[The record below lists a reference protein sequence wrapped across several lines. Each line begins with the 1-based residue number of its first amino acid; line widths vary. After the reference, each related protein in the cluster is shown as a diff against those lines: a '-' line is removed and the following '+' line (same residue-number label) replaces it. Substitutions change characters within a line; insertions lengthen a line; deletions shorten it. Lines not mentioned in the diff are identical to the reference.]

1 MWARKCAVLGQDD
14 LHYRAVTG
22 SDPVTHLVYSSLSLG
37 SSRPR
42 TSRGVRQHTCR
53 TAWRTR
59 QRDQRGLA
67 RPLAWVLRSWVG
79 RGASCHEV
87 NAARPPVPT
96 MEALV
101 ISTLVVALGEIG
113 DKTQLLSLLLAARFQ
128 RPVPIILGILSAT
141 LANHL
146 LAGFVGEWVRNAI
159 SPDVLRLVL
168 GGSFLALAAWTLVP
182 DKMDDHRAP
191 QGHYA
196 CSS

>member
-1 MWARKCAVLGQDD
+1 
-14 LHYRAVTG
+14 
-22 SDPVTHLVYSSLSLG
+22 
-37 SSRPR
+37 
-42 TSRGVRQHTCR
+42 
-53 TAWRTR
+53 
-59 QRDQRGLA
+59 
-67 RPLAWVLRSWVG
+67 
-79 RGASCHEV
+79 
-87 NAARPPVPT
+87 

>member
-1 MWARKCAVLGQDD
+1 
-14 LHYRAVTG
+14 
-22 SDPVTHLVYSSLSLG
+22 
-37 SSRPR
+37 
-42 TSRGVRQHTCR
+42 
-53 TAWRTR
+53 
-59 QRDQRGLA
+59 
-67 RPLAWVLRSWVG
+67 
-79 RGASCHEV
+79 
-87 NAARPPVPT
+87 

-146 LAGFVGEWVRNAI
+146 LAGFVGAWVRNAI

-168 GGSFLALAAWTLVP
+168 GGSFLGLAAWTLVP
-182 DKMDDHRAP
+182 DKRMTTAP
-191 QGHYA
+191 RKATMA